1 MKHKKLKKK
10 DIDNQI
16 ATFCYEVIKNPLLY
30 FSEADLQQLLTEK
43 LKTISPL
50 NYFYPTS
57 VPKGPKSNTT
67 YTTSLLHREY
77 AAGGRRRIDIVIFND
92 KKIKYNN
99 VDVLEINNPEL
110 KINNKYV
117 KIDYGFELGT
127 EKTPIN
133 KTAEHLAKDIE
144 KLIQCN
150 KNGYII
156 HFLKDIT
163 KSKKNKKDI
172 EGRREERDK
181 LIKNKFKK
189 VFEEQLFTKSKNN
202 SNLNNLYLP
211 NTNKIKIIAVVLKIY
226 RPGEKIIGKCEIFNI
241 NNKRF
246 EAVNINNK
254 EKIKNS
260 LKLNL
265 K

>member
-1 MKHKKLKKK
+1 MKHKKIKKD

-43 LKTISPL
+43 LKTISQL
-50 NYFYPTS
+50 NHFYPTS

-67 YTTSLLHREY
+67 YATSLLHREY
-77 AAGGRRRIDIVIFND
+77 AGGGGRRIDIVIFND

-110 KINNKYV
+110 KINNKYI

-163 KSKKNKKDI
+163 KSKKNKKSI
-172 EGRREERDK
+172 EGRREERDR

-202 SNLNNLYLP
+202 FNLNNLYLP
-211 NTNKIKIIAVVLKIY
+211 NKIKIKIIAVILKIY

-241 NNKRF
+241 NKKRF

-254 EKIKNS
+254 VKITNS
-260 LKLNL
+260 LNLNL

>member
-1 MKHKKLKKK
+1 MKHKKIKKD

-16 ATFCYEVIKNPLLY
+16 VTFCYEVIKNPLFY

-43 LKTISPL
+43 LKKISQL
-50 NYFYPTS
+50 NQFYPTS

-77 AAGGRRRIDIVIFND
+77 AGGSGRRIDIVILND
-92 KKIKYNN
+92 KKIKYND

-163 KSKKNKKDI
+163 KSKKNKNGI

-189 VFEEQLFTKSKNN
+189 VFEEQLFNKSKNN
-202 SNLNNLYLP
+202 FNLNNLYS
-211 NTNKIKIIAVVLKIY
+211 NKIKIIAVILKIY

-241 NNKRF
+241 NKKRF

-260 LKLNL
+260 IKLNL